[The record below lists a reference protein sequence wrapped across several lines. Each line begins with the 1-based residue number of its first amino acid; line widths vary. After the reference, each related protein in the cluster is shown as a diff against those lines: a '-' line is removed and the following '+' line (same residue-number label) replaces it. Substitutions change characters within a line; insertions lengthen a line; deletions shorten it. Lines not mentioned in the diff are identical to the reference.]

1 MKKKV
6 FMLIMMLIL
15 TMGLMVGCSESD
27 GGKNQSNEFLGK
39 FSGTAGTLEFLPD
52 KQVRVDLE
60 GDAVWMISNEDN
72 NHKTYT
78 YKFITKRNEVV
89 EYDEAAA
96 INYYKPDQDR
106 FFMQN
111 FIKVEKEKVILYPE
125 RHDPAVF
132 DKEIQ

>member
-6 FMLIMMLIL
+6 FLSMMVLIL
-15 TMGLMVGCSESD
+15 TMGLMVGCNESD

-52 KQVRVDLE
+52 KQVKVDLE

-78 YKFITKRNEVV
+78 YKFITKRNDVV

-96 INYYKPDQDR
+96 INYYKPDQDS

-111 FIKVEKEKVILYPE
+111 FIQVEKDKVILYPE
-125 RHDPAVF
+125 RHDAAVF
-132 DKEIQ
+132 NKVVQ

>member
-1 MKKKV
+1 MKKV

-15 TMGLMVGCSESD
+15 TAGLLAGCSESD
-27 GGKNQSNEFLGK
+27 DGKKQSNEFLGK
-39 FSGTAGTLEFLPD
+39 FSGAAGTLEFLPD

-60 GDAVWMISNEDN
+60 GDAVWMINYEDN

-78 YKFITKRNEVV
+78 YKFITQRNEVV
-89 EYDEAAA
+89 EYDKAVA
-96 INYYKPDQDR
+96 INYYKPGQDK

-111 FIKVEKEKVILYPE
+111 FIKAEKEKVILYPE

-132 DKEIQ
+132 DKEEQ

>member
-6 FMLIMMLIL
+6 FILIMMLIL
-15 TMGLMVGCSESD
+15 TAGLMVGCSESD

-39 FSGTAGTLEFLPD
+39 FSGAAGTLEFLPD

-78 YKFITKRNEVV
+78 YKFITQRNEVV
-89 EYDEAAA
+89 EYDEAVA
-96 INYYKPDQDR
+96 INYYKPDQNQ

-111 FIKVEKEKVILYPE
+111 FIKAEKEKVILYPK
-125 RHDPAVF
+125 RHDTAVF
-132 DKEIQ
+132 DKEVK